1 MIAMLLKGLIFYF
14 LFVFIR
20 NIFFGYKS
28 YQRVKEGMNPGV
40 KPGPRQRTA
49 HSDDVLEAEYR
60 VIKD

>member
-28 YQRVKEGMNPGV
+28 YQHVKGGMNPGV
-40 KPGPRQRTA
+40 NPGTRKKPAQDG
-49 HSDDVLEAEYR
+49 DVLEAEYR